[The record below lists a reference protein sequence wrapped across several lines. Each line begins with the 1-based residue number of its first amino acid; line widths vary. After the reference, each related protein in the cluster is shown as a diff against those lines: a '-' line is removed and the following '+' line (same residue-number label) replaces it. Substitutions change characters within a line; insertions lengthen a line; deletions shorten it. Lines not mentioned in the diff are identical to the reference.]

1 MVETV
6 QESNRS
12 KEIQKVH
19 IYNIIYE
26 RSSLNDSINSSS
38 TKSFAPFWTGARTT
52 ATWYDFSGFAK
63 TASAKSLP
71 LHNSDE
77 GLDWK

>member
-1 MVETV
+1 MPIRRVT
-6 QESNRS
+6 Q
-12 KEIQKVH
+12 H
-19 IYNIIYE
+19 ITAYE